1 MRDCVHRRF
10 HEFWVFLISSLM
22 RNQGNSSITRRA
34 LICAITGAACVS
46 AAGCITPLPGM
57 FFTRPPGVPFE
68 PTPMDV
74 VSAMLRLADLKSWD
88 TVFDLGCGDGRIVMA
103 AARFYGVRGVC
114 VDVDR
119 YLIYEGRENARV
131 NNLFDKVFFLNQDMF
146 ETDLGDA
153 TVVML
158 FLSREMNLALRPK
171 LQRELRPGS
180 RIVSHWHDMGDW
192 APREV
197 VQVTSGG
204 RERPIYL
211 WVIEGGRGSVVAR
224 ANTE

>member
-1 MRDCVHRRF
+1 MRKPRD
-10 HEFWVFLISSLM
+10 S
-22 RNQGNSSITRRA
+22 QAARRA
-34 LICAITGAACVS
+34 ILRAIAGAACVT
-46 AAGCITPLPGM
+46 AAGCVTPMPGM

-68 PTPMDV
+68 ATPMDV
-74 VSAMLRLADLKSWD
+74 VSAMLRLADLQSYD
-88 TVFDLGCGDGRIVMA
+88 TVFDLGCGDGRIVMT

-131 NNLFDKVFFLNQDMF
+131 NKLYDKVLFLNQDMF
-146 ETDLGDA
+146 DTDLGDA

-158 FLSREMNLALRPK
+158 YLSQEMNLKLRPK

-192 APREV
+192 QPREV
-197 VQVTSGG
+197 VKVTSGG

-211 WVIEGGRGSVVAR
+211 WVIEGGPDNVVAK
-224 ANTE
+224 AP

>member
-1 MRDCVHRRF
+1 MLKAAC
-10 HEFWVFLISSLM
+10 SP
-22 RNQGNSSITRRA
+22 ITRRT
-34 LICAITGAACVS
+34 LIRTIAGAACVA
-46 AAGCITPLPGM
+46 AAGCITPQAGM
-57 FFTRPPGVPFE
+57 FFVRPPGVPFE

-74 VSAMLRLADLKSWD
+74 VSAMLRLADLKPYD

-103 AARFYGVRGVC
+103 AARFHGVRGVC

-119 YLIYEGRENARV
+119 YLIYEARENARV
-131 NNLFDKVFFLNQDMF
+131 NNLYDKVLFLNQDMF

-158 FLSREMNLALRPK
+158 YLSREMNLALRPK
-171 LQRELRPGS
+171 LKRELRPGS
-180 RIVSHWHDMGDW
+180 RIVSHVHDMGDW
-192 APREV
+192 EPREV

-211 WVIEGGRGSVVAR
+211 WVIEGGPGSVVAR
-224 ANTE
+224 AKAP

>member
-1 MRDCVHRRF
+1 M
-10 HEFWVFLISSLM
+10 
-22 RNQGNSSITRRA
+22 QGNSSITRRA
-34 LICAITGAACVS
+34 HVRAIAGAACVS
-46 AAGCITPLPGM
+46 AAGCITPMPGM
-57 FFTRPPGVPFE
+57 FYIRLPGVPFE

-74 VSAMLRLADLKSWD
+74 VSAMLRLADIRSYD

-131 NNLFDKVFFLNQDMF
+131 NNLYDKVLFLNQDMF
-146 ETDLGDA
+146 DTDLGDA

-158 FLSREMNLALRPK
+158 YLSQEMNLKLRPK

-192 APREV
+192 QPREIV
-197 VQVTSGG
+197 HVTSGG

-211 WVIEGGRGSVVAR
+211 WVIEGGPDNVLASVPAQ
-224 ANTE
+224 

>member
-1 MRDCVHRRF
+1 MPKH
-10 HEFWVFLISSLM
+10 
-22 RNQGNSSITRRA
+22 GNSLITRRA
-34 LICAITGAACVS
+34 LVRAIAGAACVT
-46 AAGCITPLPGM
+46 AAGCITPMPGM
-57 FFTRPPGVPFE
+57 FFTRMPGVPFE

-74 VSAMLRLADLKSWD
+74 VSAMLRLADIRSYD

-131 NNLFDKVFFLNQDMF
+131 NNLYDKVLFLNQDMF
-146 ETDLGDA
+146 DTDLGDA

-158 FLSREMNLALRPK
+158 YLSQEMNLKLRPK

-192 APREV
+192 QPREV

-211 WVIEGGRGSVVAR
+211 WVIEGSRESVVAQ
-224 ANTE
+224 AKTP

>member
-1 MRDCVHRRF
+1 MPKQ
-10 HEFWVFLISSLM
+10 ENNLIS
-22 RNQGNSSITRRA
+22 RRA
-34 LICAITGAACVS
+34 LIRAAAGAACLS
-46 AAGCITPLPGM
+46 AAGCITPMPGM
-57 FFTRPPGVPFE
+57 FFIRPPGVPFD

-74 VSAMLRLADLKSWD
+74 VSAMLRLADLKTWD

-158 FLSREMNLALRPK
+158 YLSREMNLALRPK
-171 LQRELRPGS
+171 LKRELRPGS
-180 RIVSHWHDMGDW
+180 RIVSHMHDMGDW
-192 APREV
+192 EPREV
-197 VQVTSGG
+197 VKVTSGG
-204 RERPIYL
+204 QERPIYL
-211 WVIEGGRGSVVAR
+211 WVIDGAPDKVIAEAK
-224 ANTE
+224 TEQRDL

>member
-1 MRDCVHRRF
+1 MPK
-10 HEFWVFLISSLM
+10 
-22 RNQGNSSITRRA
+22 QGNSPITRRA
-34 LICAITGAACVS
+34 LIRAIAGAACVT
-46 AAGCITPLPGM
+46 AAGCITPMPGM
-57 FFTRPPGVPFE
+57 FFIRPPGVPFE

-74 VSAMLRLADLKSWD
+74 VSVMLRLADIKSYD
-88 TVFDLGCGDGRIVMA
+88 KVFDLGCGDGRIVMA
-103 AARFYGVRGVC
+103 AARFYGASGVC

-119 YLIYEGRENARV
+119 YLIYEGRENARLAHLNEKLV
-131 NNLFDKVFFLNQDMF
+131 FLNQDLF

-171 LQRELRPGS
+171 LKRELRPGS

-192 APREV
+192 EPREIV
-197 VQVTSGG
+197 KVTSGG

-211 WVIEGGRGSVVAR
+211 WVIEGRPESVVAK
-224 ANTE
+224 AKTQ

>member
-1 MRDCVHRRF
+1 MPKAA
-10 HEFWVFLISSLM
+10 S
-22 RNQGNSSITRRA
+22 NPITRRA
-34 LICAITGAACVS
+34 LIGAIAGAACVA
-46 AAGCITPLPGM
+46 AAGCITPMPGM
-57 FFTRPPGVPFE
+57 FFIRPPGVPFE

-74 VSAMLRLADLKSWD
+74 VSAMLRLADLRSYD

-131 NNLFDKVFFLNQDMF
+131 NHLFDKVLFLNQDLF
-146 ETDLGDA
+146 DTDLGDA

-171 LQRELRPGS
+171 LKRELRPGS

-192 APREV
+192 QPREV

-211 WVIEGGRGSVVAR
+211 WVIEGGPDGVVAK
-224 ANTE
+224 AP